1 MSRRGRAVTPQ
12 TLENPENGLELET
25 REPEAVPEEQTLRAR
40 IVALRVA
47 PPDLTGT
54 DCRACFRRGW
64 MTLLGAIDTERHDV
78 HDQVAALQVTHPP
91 DPAPHSARSYRGGVE
106 AALRLLTD

>member
-12 TLENPENGLELET
+12 SLENPEDGLELDT
-25 REPEAVPEEQTLRAR
+25 REPEAAPEERRLRAR
-40 IVALRVA
+40 IVALRAA
-47 PPDLTGT
+47 PPDLAGA

-64 MTLLGAIDTERHDV
+64 MTLVGAIDTERHDV

-91 DPAPHSARSYRGGVE
+91 DPAPHSARSYRDGVE
-106 AALRLLTD
+106 AALRLIAD

>member
-1 MSRRGRAVTPQ
+1 VTPQ

-25 REPEAVPEEQTLRAR
+25 REPEAAPEEHSGWVSEQTLRAR
-40 IVALRVA
+40 IVALRAA
-47 PPDLTGT
+47 PPDLAGV

-78 HDQVAALQVTHPP
+78 HDQVAALQVTSPP
-91 DPAPHSARSYRGGVE
+91 DPAPHSARSYRDGVE
-106 AALRLLTD
+106 AALRLIAD